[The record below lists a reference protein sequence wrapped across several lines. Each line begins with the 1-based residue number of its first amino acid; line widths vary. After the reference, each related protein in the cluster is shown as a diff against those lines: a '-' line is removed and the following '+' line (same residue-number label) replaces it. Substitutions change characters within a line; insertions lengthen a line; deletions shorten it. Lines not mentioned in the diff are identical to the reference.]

1 MTSAAASLTGS
12 AARRGAAASPPVD
25 SARLLW
31 TAGIV
36 VGASL
41 PHLLRLPT
49 WIGALLGGAIAWRLA
64 SAFYGWRAASRWLRL
79 GLALM
84 ALIGVLTE
92 FGTINGIEAGSALLV
107 VMMALKFVESK
118 NQRDQLVLIM
128 ISYFLLFAS
137 LLREQSPLAV
147 AYLLLMVWLATVGLL
162 QIGRHGALPRGSAT
176 AKVAGRLLL
185 HSAPIMV
192 LLFLLFPR
200 LPGPLWGMQGNTTS
214 ATSGITDSMSP
225 GDITNLGLSDEVAFR
240 VEFTSRAPDPS
251 KLYWRG
257 PVLSIFDGRTWTAM
271 SSIRLVP
278 NALNTI
284 EHSGEAY
291 DYRMLLEPNGRGWAF
306 ALDLP
311 SSWSGPR
318 GLTMNSDYQLGLFF
332 GGPRAARVTRLD
344 YRATSYTDF
353 AAREPLT
360 DGWQDTFRRLPAQ
373 SSPRTREL
381 VAEWLADDPT
391 PQEIIDRG
399 MRYLRSQPF
408 YYTLTPPAL
417 GAQPVDEFLF
427 QTREGF
433 CEHYASAFA
442 VMMRAAGLP
451 ARVVLGYQGGELNRF
466 SRLSS
471 YYIVR
476 QADAHAWTEVWLEDR
491 GWVRV
496 DPVSAVAPGRVSLGD
511 WRTSGGLGLEGG
523 VFDEVLGGS
532 SWLRRVA
539 LTWDAAGYYWDA
551 WVIGYG
557 PDVQRALL
565 AALGLDRAGT
575 TRAER
580 TSTLL
585 LLAVAVTVGASI
597 ALSLLLGRRFRPP
610 PPDAAARYFAVFR
623 RRLSR
628 HDVPAGAPNEGPA
641 AYAARAAQRLPQAAT
656 DIRAVLGA
664 YLRAR
669 YEPDAD
675 GAALAEL
682 RTRVA
687 SFRVARA

>member
-1 MTSAAASLTGS
+1 MTSAVSHARGLFGRRAAV
-12 AARRGAAASPPVD
+12 RSPPVD
-25 SARLLW
+25 PPRLLW

-36 VGASL
+36 VGSSL
-41 PHLLRLPT
+41 PHLVRLPG
-49 WIGALLGGAIAWRLA
+49 WIAVLLAAAIAWRLA
-64 SAFYGWRAASRWLRL
+64 AAFRGWRGTSRWLRL
-79 GLALM
+79 GLALT
-84 ALIGVLTE
+84 ALVGVLTE
-92 FGTINGIEAGSALLV
+92 FGTINGVEAGSALLV

-137 LLREQSPLAV
+137 LLREQSPFAV
-147 AYLLLMVWLATVGLL
+147 LYLLFMVWLATVGLL
-162 QIGRHGALPRGSAT
+162 QIGRHGSLPRGAVT
-176 AKVAGRLLL
+176 AKSAARLLL

-200 LPGPLWGMQGNTTS
+200 LPGPLWGMQGNTSS
-214 ATSGITDSMSP
+214 ASSGLGDSMSP

-257 PVLSIFDGRTWTAM
+257 PVLSAFDGRTWTAM
-271 SSIRLVP
+271 PSIRLAP
-278 NALNTI
+278 NALATI
-284 EHSGEAY
+284 EHRGEAY
-291 DYRMLLEPNGRGWAF
+291 EYRMLLEPNGRGWAF
-306 ALDLP
+306 ALDMP
-311 SSWSGPR
+311 ASWSGPR
-318 GLTMNSDYQLGLFF
+318 GLTMNTDYQLGMFF

-344 YRATSYTDF
+344 YRATSYADYS
-353 AAREPLT
+353 AREPLN
-360 DGWQDTFRRLPAQ
+360 DAWQAAFRRLPAQ

-381 VAEWLADDPT
+381 VAQWLADDPT
-391 PQEIIDRG
+391 PQEIIDRA
-399 MRYLRSQPF
+399 MSYLRSQPF
-408 YYTLTPPAL
+408 FYTLTPPAL

-427 QTREGF
+427 ETREGF

-451 ARVVLGYQGGELNRF
+451 ARVVLGYQGGELNRL

-496 DPVSAVAPGRVSLGD
+496 DPVSAVAPGRVALGD
-511 WRTSGGLGLEGG
+511 WRTSRGPGLEG
-523 VFDEVLGGS
+523 VFDEVIGSS
-532 SWLRRVA
+532 SWLRELSLA
-539 LTWDAAGYYWDA
+539 WDAAGYVWDA
-551 WVIGYG
+551 WIIGYG
-557 PDVQRALL
+557 PEVQRALL
-565 AALGLDRAGT
+565 EALGLDGPRT

-580 TSTLL
+580 TSILL

-597 ALSLLLGRRFRPP
+597 VLSLLLGRRAKRPARDP
-610 PPDAAARYFAVFR
+610 AARYFAAFR

-628 HDVPAGAPNEGPA
+628 HDVPVGASSEGPA
-641 AYAARAAQRLPQAAT
+641 AYAARAAGRLPNAAP
-656 DIRAVLGA
+656 DIRAIVDA

-675 GAALAEL
+675 GAALDEL
-682 RTRVA
+682 KQRVTR
-687 SFRVARA
+687 FRVARA

>member
-1 MTSAAASLTGS
+1 
-12 AARRGAAASPPVD
+12 
-25 SARLLW
+25 
-31 TAGIV
+31 
-36 VGASL
+36 L
-41 PHLLRLPT
+41 PHLLRLPV
-49 WIGALLGGAIAWRLA
+49 WITAMLGGAIAWRLA
-64 SAFYGWRAASRWLRL
+64 AAFYGWRVASRWLRL
-79 GLALM
+79 GLALT
-84 ALIGVLTE
+84 ALVGVLTE
-92 FGTINGIEAGSALLV
+92 FGTINGVEAGSALLV

-128 ISYFLLFAS
+128 ISYFLLFAI

-147 AYLLLMVWLATVGLL
+147 AYLLVMVWLATVGLL
-162 QIGRHGALPRGSAT
+162 QIGRHGPLPAGGVT

-185 HSAPIMV
+185 HSVPIMV

-200 LPGPLWGMQGNTTS
+200 LPGPLWGMQGNTS
-214 ATSGITDSMSP
+214 SGTSGLGDSMSP

-240 VEFTSRAPDPS
+240 AEFSSRVPDPRT
-251 KLYWRG
+251 LYWRG
-257 PVLSIFDGRTWTAM
+257 PVLSVFDGRTWTAM
-271 SSIRLVP
+271 PSIRLAP
-278 NALNTI
+278 NALATI
-284 EHSGEAY
+284 EHRGEAY
-291 DYRMLLEPNGRGWAF
+291 DYRVLLEPNGRGWAF
-306 ALDLP
+306 ALDMP
-311 SSWSGPR
+311 ASWSGPR
-318 GLTMNSDYQLGLFF
+318 GLTMNADYQLGLFF

-344 YRATSYTDF
+344 YRATSYADY
-353 AAREPLT
+353 AAREPLN
-360 DGWQDTFRRLPAQ
+360 DAWQDTFRRLPAQ
-373 SSPRTREL
+373 SSPRTRAL
-381 VAEWLADDPT
+381 VAQWLADDPT

-399 MRYLRSQPF
+399 MNYLRSQPF
-408 YYTLTPPAL
+408 FYTLTPPAL

-427 QTREGF
+427 DTREGF

-476 QADAHAWTEVWLEDR
+476 QADAHAWTEVWLADR

-511 WRTSGGLGLEGG
+511 WRTSGGPGLEPG
-523 VFDEVLGGS
+523 VFADVLGGA
-532 SWLRRVA
+532 SWLRRVSLA
-539 LTWDAAGYYWDA
+539 WDAAGYFWDA

-557 PDVQRALL
+557 PEVQRALL
-565 AALGLDRAGT
+565 GALGLDSPRT
-575 TRAER
+575 TRTER
-580 TSTLL
+580 TSILL

-597 ALSLLLGRRFRPP
+597 VLSLSLARRARRA
-610 PPDAAARYFAVFR
+610 PPDAAARYFAAFR

-628 HDVPAGAPNEGPA
+628 HDVPPGAASEGPA
-641 AYAARAAQRLPQAAT
+641 TYAARAVERLPHAAA
-656 DIRAVLGA
+656 DIRAILEA

-682 RTRVA
+682 RQRVTR
-687 SFRVARA
+687 FHLARALRA